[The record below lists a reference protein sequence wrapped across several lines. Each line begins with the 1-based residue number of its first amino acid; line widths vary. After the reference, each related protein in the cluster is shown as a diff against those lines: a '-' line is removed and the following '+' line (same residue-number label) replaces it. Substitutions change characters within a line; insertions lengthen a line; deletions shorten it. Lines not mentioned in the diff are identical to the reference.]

1 MPDDITLFAITLD
14 RVADT
19 TPQMFVGAMTQSLF
33 DMKSALEPY
42 PPQPARDRAKT
53 FNTYVRGIGRL
64 PKSAFVTKS
73 GATRKK
79 IATKGAA
86 RTSQRLGSR
95 WSHRVDISDNTVTGT
110 IENTATYAV
119 FAQGK
124 YQPGYHAETG
134 WVTDE
139 EAYRQQEAQIMRNFN
154 EALDKVVEEMA
165 K

>member
-1 MPDDITLFAITLD
+1 MPDDISLFAITLD
-14 RVADT
+14 RVADA
-19 TPQMFVGAMTQSLF
+19 TPEMFAGAMTQSLL
-33 DMKSALEPY
+33 DMESVLKPY

-79 IATKGAA
+79 VVTKGAI
-86 RTSQRLGSR
+86 RTSQRLGTR

-119 FAQGK
+119 FVQGR
-124 YQPGYHAETG
+124 YQPAYHHETG
-134 WVTDE
+134 WVTGE
-139 EAYRQQEAQIMRNFN
+139 EAYEQQEAQIMRNFN
-154 EALDKVVEEMA
+154 ETLDRVLAEIA